1 MRVQLRYIFLFVISL
16 LSSRIAAADA
26 TLWTPE
32 TLPMVHLQD
41 AHKWVCN
48 PDGILSPAIVDSVDN
63 IINHLNQE
71 KGIEAVVVVVKRVE
85 GGDCYTFGM
94 DLSRKYGIGSK
105 NYNTGL
111 IVILSTED
119 RAYQILTGTGL
130 EGTLPDAICKRI
142 EIRKMIPKM
151 KQQDWDYA
159 ILEGMKA
166 IAQYIDGDDSL
177 LKDNKNDDAE
187 GGWAAIFFMFFFTFA
202 LFYLLI
208 LSRYRTCPNCGKKRF
223 YATQQTYLYTQ
234 KRTDY
239 YRVTYICSH
248 CKHTE
253 NKIERRPHQDDDNAG
268 GAILGGT
275 ILGSGMRGGGFGG
288 SFGGGSFGGGSFGG
302 GGAGGHF

>member
-32 TLPMVHLQD
+32 ALPMVHLQD

-151 KQQDWDYA
+151 KQH
-159 ILEGMKA
+159 IK
-166 IAQYIDGDDSL
+166 
-177 LKDNKNDDAE
+177 
-187 GGWAAIFFMFFFTFA
+187 
-202 LFYLLI
+202 
-208 LSRYRTCPNCGKKRF
+208 P
-223 YATQQTYLYTQ
+223 
-234 KRTDY
+234 
-239 YRVTYICSH
+239 
-248 CKHTE
+248 
-253 NKIERRPHQDDDNAG
+253 
-268 GAILGGT
+268 
-275 ILGSGMRGGGFGG
+275 
-288 SFGGGSFGGGSFGG
+288 
-302 GGAGGHF
+302 

>member
-1 MRVQLRYIFLFVISL
+1 MV
-16 LSSRIAAADA
+16 AADA

-32 TLPMVHLQD
+32 TLPMTHLQD
-41 AHKWVCN
+41 ARKWVCN
-48 PDGILSPAIVDSVDN
+48 PDGILSPAIVDSVDH

-71 KGIEAVVVVVKRVE
+71 KGIEAVVVVVRRIK

-94 DLSRKYGIGSK
+94 DLSRKYGIGGK
-105 NYNTGL
+105 NSNTGL

-151 KQQDWDYA
+151 KLHDWDNA
-159 ILEGMKA
+159 ILDGMKA

-177 LKDNKNDDAE
+177 LKDSASDDSEE
-187 GGWAAIFFMFFFTFA
+187 GWFAIILMFFFAFVM
-202 LFYLLI
+202 FYLLI
-208 LSRYRTCPNCGKKRF
+208 LSRYRKCPNCGKKRF
-223 YATQQTYLYTQ
+223 YATKQTYLYTQ
-234 KRTDY
+234 RRTDY

-253 NKIERRPHQDDDNAG
+253 NKIERIPHQDDDDAG